1 MKKSVIAVVLLCSVC
16 TVAAHAQTY
25 PNRSIRLV
33 VPWAAGGPPD
43 AVGRVLG
50 QRVGDVLRQQIVI
63 DNRPGA
69 NSIIGTEMV
78 ARAAPDGYTYLLT
91 TGSHTTN
98 AALHPKL
105 PYDTLKDFTALTLVG
120 ESAGM
125 VIGVHPSLPVKSVK
139 ELVALAK
146 ARPGQLTFGSA
157 GNGNTLHLAGELFK
171 AATGVNITHVPYKS
185 ATPALNDLLGGHID
199 MMFASP
205 ISLAGPIKAGRLRGL
220 AQMGVRRSHLL
231 PDLITLNELGIREAE
246 IGGWYGLYAPSKT
259 PREITDRMLAEV
271 LKALKEPEVREK
283 IGNLGAEPVG
293 MPSDEFARF
302 ILADIEKYT
311 QLGRRINLKLSD

>member
-1 MKKSVIAVVLLCSVC
+1 MKKFPVWPILMACAYC
-16 TVAAHAQTY
+16 ACAQAQNY

-43 AVGRVLG
+43 AVGRLLG
-50 QRVGDVLRQQIVI
+50 QRVGEALKQQVVI

-78 ARAAPDGYTYLLT
+78 ARAAPDGYTWLLT

-105 PYDTLKDFTALTLVG
+105 PYDTLKDFFPLTMVG

-125 VIGVHPSLPVKSVK
+125 VLGVHPSLPVKSVK

-146 ARPGQLTFGSA
+146 SRPGQLTFGSA

-205 ISLAGPIKAGRLRGL
+205 ISMAPPIKAGRLRGI
-220 AQMGVRRSHLL
+220 AQMGTRRSHLL
-231 PDLITLNELGIREAE
+231 PDLVTLNELGIRDAE
-246 IGGWYGLYAPSKT
+246 IGGRSEEHTSELQSH
-259 PREITDRMLAEV
+259 
-271 LKALKEPEVREK
+271 
-283 IGNLGAEPVG
+283 
-293 MPSDEFARF
+293 
-302 ILADIEKYT
+302 
-311 QLGRRINLKLSD
+311 

>member
-1 MKKSVIAVVLLCSVC
+1 MQQYIILVATILAFAQ
-16 TVAAHAQTY
+16 AAHAQTY

-311 QLGRRINLKLSD
+311 QLGRRINLKLSE